1 MDITETRRIRA
12 GREVVFRSL
21 NDPEVLRRAIPG
33 CVSMERVADSEF
45 EAEVAVKVGPVKANF
60 KGKVELSDIVEPE
73 SYTISGS
80 GSGGAAGV
88 ASGEAK
94 VRLEDA
100 GGETDLIYEVTV
112 KPGGKLAQLGN
123 RVIKSVA
130 KSQADKF
137 FTAFGQIVEGGK
149 PEEAPKPDAR
159 KHRII
164 SPWVWVATFAAL
176 AAAYYVLTS

>member
-12 GREVVFRSL
+12 GREEVFRSL
-21 NDPEVLRRAIPG
+21 NDPEVLRKAIPG
-33 CVSMERVADSEF
+33 CKSIERTGDGEF
-45 EAEVAVKVGPVKANF
+45 AAEVAVKVGPVKANF
-60 KGKVELSDIVEPE
+60 KGRIELSDIVEPE

-100 GGETDLIYEVTV
+100 GGETDLHYEVTV

-137 FTAFGQIVEGGK
+137 FTAFGKIVEGGE
-149 PEEAPKPDAR
+149 PGEAPAPEGR
-159 KHRII
+159 KHKII
-164 SPWVWVATFAAL
+164 SPWIWVAVFAAL
-176 AAAYYVLTS
+176 AAAYYFLTS